1 MTYYLYHIPGK
12 KIGITKDLKKRVEEQ
27 QGYDKDEYDIIMQ
40 TDDITKI
47 SEYEL
52 FLQKLYGYRVD
63 EVPYNKL
70 KFNKEMK
77 INVTEATTTFPC
89 PLNKLKGRL
98 MDNIGMQWETEHGE
112 LNITPN
118 TIKWIMKNA
127 KMSMYNSERCY
138 IYNKAF
144 ARYYDNNDA
153 YDQYNGKT
161 KSGGLLN
168 DNKVCG
174 EPQYALRDCGNCD
187 CETDSQIEK
196 LKRECNHAY
205 DCGFSDAKSKYTEY
219 QDHDPEDYDMPECCN
234 YDNLENCTT
243 PKGSKHDCVNSGG
256 FNEFDLIRM
265 WANQRGI
272 YEHGDTKTQSL
283 KLVEEVGEI
292 CRAILKEDHD
302 EIVDGI
308 GDAVVVLTNLAELQ
322 GVTIEKC
329 INVAYNTIAKRS
341 GKMVNGTFKKD

>member
-27 QGYDKDEYDIIMQ
+27 QGYNEDEYDVIMQ
-40 TDDITKI
+40 TDDIAKI

-52 FLQKLYGYRVD
+52 FLQDMFGYRVD
-63 EVPYNKL
+63 EIPYNKL
-70 KFNKEMK
+70 NFNKKQNNMK

-89 PLNKLKGRL
+89 PVNKLKGRL
-98 MDNIGMQWETEHGE
+98 MDNIGMKWETEHGE

-118 TIKWIMKNA
+118 TIKWIMKNV
-127 KMSMYNSERCY
+127 KVSMYNSERCY

-144 ARYYDNNDA
+144 ARYYDNNNA
-153 YDQYNGKT
+153 YDQYNGRT
-161 KSGGLLN
+161 RSGGLQN

-174 EPQYALRDCGNCD
+174 EPQFAIRDCGNCD
-187 CETDSQIEK
+187 CD
-196 LKRECNHAY
+196 
-205 DCGFSDAKSKYTEY
+205 EY
-219 QDHDPEDYDMPECCN
+219 QSHNPEEHGMPECCN
-234 YDNLENCTT
+234 YD
-243 PKGSKHDCVNSGG
+243 KHDCVNAGS

-302 EIVDGI
+302 EVVDGI